1 MACTGERLPAP
12 DLLLLV
18 VVPEGGVVVL
28 VVELDGGEGEVEDDS
43 ATSTSSF
50 MPWMQWLDIPQMK

>member
-12 DLLLLV
+12 ELLLLV
-18 VVPEGGVVVL
+18 VLVVL

-43 ATSTSSF
+43 VTSTSSF
-50 MPWMQWLDIPQMK
+50 MPRVQWLDIPQMK

>member
-12 DLLLLV
+12 ELLLL
-18 VVPEGGVVVL
+18 VVL

-43 ATSTSSF
+43 VTSTSSF
-50 MPWMQWLDIPQMK
+50 MPRVQWLDIPQMK